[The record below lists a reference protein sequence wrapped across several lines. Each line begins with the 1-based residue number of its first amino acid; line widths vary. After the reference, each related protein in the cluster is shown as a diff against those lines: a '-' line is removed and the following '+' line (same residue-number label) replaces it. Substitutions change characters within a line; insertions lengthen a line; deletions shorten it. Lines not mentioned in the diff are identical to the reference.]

1 MLLPGVSGI
10 VPNPSSWFDFGAAI
24 NGFIVLVLTLLH
36 QLGRDTELKIERF
49 CMAVSYVILH
59 PLGPLHR
66 NELHTILKKFQLSV
80 ITHSRKEPHP
90 GIL

>member
-49 CMAVSYVILH
+49 CVAVSYVILQPARSTTPERAAH
-59 PLGPLHR
+59 NFEEVP
-66 NELHTILKKFQLSV
+66 V
-80 ITHSRKEPHP
+80 IGDYS
-90 GIL
+90 